1 MAYAAYWMFLHGGVV
16 LDPHLP
22 SRFRDFCS
30 FAVSKYLKIIS
41 WFRGSPPR
49 DEPGLRDVSVEEKS
63 SSGSNMA
70 SKTTG
75 SDVAASKTTATTS
88 VKVDPVTTKLSTGP
102 TKTSSS
108 TTTTA
113 AAAAS
118 AAAAKAQ
125 QKTTA
130 TTSVKVDPVTTKL
143 STGPTKTSSSTT
155 TTATTTATAAAAAS
169 TSAAK
174 AQQKIQ
180 VEVPPK
186 APETKQAPSTP
197 QTSSSVPP
205 LDPLD
210 ALGSLL
216 PTEAPKRPD
225 PKFTGPE
232 VTENVT
238 SEEGVRVGERE
249 DTLPPRYRRQDMPPV
264 PADSKPAEVPK
275 PMSTAD
281 ALDVLSMGFMDT
293 PPEKSVETISTA
305 STAAAN
311 FAPAPAKKS
320 DPAAPPADKKA
331 KMDIGNFSLSA
342 AVPADKAPLDS
353 KVLVSAPK
361 ATVESSKAQSAASP
375 TIQVEV
381 PPKAPE
387 TKQAPS
393 TPQTSSSVPPLDPL
407 DALGSLLPTEAPKR
421 PDPKFTGPEVTENV
435 TSEEGV
441 RVGEREDTLPPRYR
455 RQDMPPVP
463 ADSKPAEVPKPMSTA
478 DALDVLSMGFM
489 DTPPEKSV
497 ETISTASTAAANF
510 APAPAKKSDP
520 AAPPADK
527 KAKMDIGNFSLSAA
541 VPAKRLGE

>member
-1 MAYAAYWMFLHGGVV
+1 MGQ
-16 LDPHLP
+16 
-22 SRFRDFCS
+22 
-30 FAVSKYLKIIS
+30 IIS

-232 VTENVT
+232 VTE
-238 SEEGVRVGERE
+238 
-249 DTLPPRYRRQDMPPV
+249 PPV

-541 VPAKRLGE
+541 VPAVRILPFQNMFRPALVLL